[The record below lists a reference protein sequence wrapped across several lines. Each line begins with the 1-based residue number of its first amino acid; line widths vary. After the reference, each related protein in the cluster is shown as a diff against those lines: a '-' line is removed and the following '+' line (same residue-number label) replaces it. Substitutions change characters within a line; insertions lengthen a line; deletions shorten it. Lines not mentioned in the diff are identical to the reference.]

1 MDVKSIKEYKQLLL
15 GNSNTFVLYY
25 KNDSE
30 EIINKYNKLS
40 ENYKNYRF
48 LKVNLNEI
56 EVPDLKVSPTIKY
69 FVNSEEIDN
78 YSGKSLDKLY
88 LFVSKFFIQTVDDH
102 EKFLYYLENYNGL
115 IVVDFTATW
124 CGPCKNITPYF
135 HELNE
140 KYKNVLFLKVDVD
153 ENEETTQECDINSM
167 PTFQFYKSQ
176 NKVGQFSGADKNK
189 LLNLIQTNN

>member
-1 MDVKSIKEYKQLLL
+1 MVFIKLE
-15 GNSNTFVLYY
+15 
-25 KNDSE
+25 NDDLDFFKKL
-30 EIINKYNKLS
+30 II
-40 ENYKNYRF
+40 END
-48 LKVNLNEI
+48 EC
-56 EVPDLKVSPTIKY
+56 PDLIICY
-69 FVNSEEIDN
+69 
-78 YSGKSLDKLY
+78 
-88 LFVSKFFIQTVDDH
+88 
-102 EKFLYYLENYNGL
+102 
-115 IVVDFTATW
+115 FTATW